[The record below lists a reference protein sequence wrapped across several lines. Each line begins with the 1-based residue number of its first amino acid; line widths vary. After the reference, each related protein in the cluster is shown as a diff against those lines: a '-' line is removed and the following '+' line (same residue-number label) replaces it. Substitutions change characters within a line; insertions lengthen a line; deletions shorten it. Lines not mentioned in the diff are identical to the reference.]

1 MVITRIQP
9 VSELFSPVI
18 EDLILPHWRMADA
31 ATRLPDA
38 DLIATRDHSHAR
50 QIETTSSR

>member
-38 DLIATRDHSHAR
+38 DLIATRDHAR